1 MLDLMPSLAGWRPAA
16 SGQRCA
22 VATII
27 TASGSVPRP
36 PGTSMLVSESGEIL
50 GSLSGGCVEGAVVAS
65 ALEVM
70 ADGGTR
76 LEAFG
81 FSREDAFAV
90 GLTCGGELEV
100 HIQAL
105 DGSAAGLGDLRR
117 FAAGD
122 PERPLALIRRI
133 DGVSGRSVP
142 DGTVS
147 GRTLSGS
154 PLGAAGTQDA
164 GTQAAGTQGPGTSG
178 TAGTQP
184 PSVVVV
190 PDPGTFEVAGSAEF
204 AALLG
209 LDGLHLDGL
218 HLDGGAKREA
228 LLAAAAQLEPL
239 LRGGRTGLVRL
250 APPQGCGVSGRGAHG
265 IDGGVVSP
273 EPVTLLVES
282 RLPQARLLVFG
293 ANDFGAALVPAAK
306 LLGYRVTLCDARPA
320 FAEQE
325 RFAAADEVA
334 TDWPHRYLAAEAAAG
349 RIDPRTVVCVLTHDP
364 KFDIPLLQEALE
376 LDVAFVGALGSR
388 RSHRQRIDGLLEA
401 GVAPERLARLHS
413 PIGLDLGA
421 VTPAEVAV
429 SITAELIAA
438 RSGSVACAPLR
449 DGTGPIHSL
458 SAAGSP
464 SAEPAFNKEQASQE
478 IAWT

>member
-16 SGQRCA
+16 SGERCA

-81 FSREDAFAV
+81 FSSEDAFAV

-100 HIQAL
+100 HIQPL
-105 DGSAAGLGDLRR
+105 DAGAAGFGALRK

-133 DGVSGRSVP
+133 DGAAAPKTVP
-142 DGTVS
+142 
-147 GRTLSGS
+147 GS
-154 PLGAAGTQDA
+154 ALGAAGAQGA
-164 GTQAAGTQGPGTSG
+164 GTLV
-178 TAGTQP
+178 TASAEP

-190 PDPGTFEVAGSAEF
+190 PDPGTFEVAGSVDL

-209 LDGLHLDGL
+209 LDALNLDA
-218 HLDGGAKREA
+218 GARREA
-228 LLAAAAQLEPL
+228 LQAAAAQVEPL

-250 APPQGCGVSGRGAHG
+250 GPPQGCAGGQALCGGAET
-265 IDGGVVSP
+265 SP

-282 RLPQARLLVFG
+282 RLLQARLLVFG

-320 FAEQE
+320 FAAQE

-349 RIDPRTVVCVLTHDP
+349 RIDARTVVCVLTHDP

-438 RSGSVACAPLR
+438 RTGAAACTPLR
-449 DGTGPIHSL
+449 DGSGPIHFLPAGGTRPAL
-458 SAAGSP
+458 SHQ
-464 SAEPAFNKEQASQE
+464 PALTTEASQE

>member
-16 SGQRCA
+16 TGERCA

-81 FSREDAFAV
+81 YSPEDAFAV

-100 HIQAL
+100 HIQPL
-105 DGSAAGLGDLRR
+105 DGSAAGLGALRTL
-117 FAAGD
+117 AAGD
-122 PERPLALIRRI
+122 PGRPLALIRRI
-133 DGVSGRSVP
+133 DAP
-142 DGTVS
+142 ADN
-147 GRTLSGS
+147 
-154 PLGAAGTQDA
+154 
-164 GTQAAGTQGPGTSG
+164 
-178 TAGTQP
+178 TAGAQP
-184 PSVVVV
+184 PSAVVI
-190 PDPGTFEVAGSAEF
+190 PDPGSFRAAGSAEL

-209 LDGLHLDGL
+209 VDPLDVE
-218 HLDGGAKREA
+218 ARREA
-228 LLAAAAQLEPL
+228 LLASAAQLEPL

-250 APPQGCGVSGRGAHG
+250 APPQGCGGAT
-265 IDGGVVSP
+265 SP
-273 EPVTLLVES
+273 KPVTLLVES

-306 LLGYRVTLCDARPA
+306 LLGYCVTLCDARPA
-320 FAEQE
+320 FAAQE

-349 RIDPRTVVCVLTHDP
+349 RIDSRTVICVLTHDP
-364 KFDIPLLQEALE
+364 KFDIPLLQRALE

-401 GVAPERLARLHS
+401 GVAPVQLARLHS

-438 RSGSVACAPLR
+438 RTGSVACTPLR
-449 DGTGPIHSL
+449 DGSGPIHSL
-458 SAAGSP
+458 PAAGT
-464 SAEPAFNKEQASQE
+464 PAFTAEQASQE

>member
-16 SGQRCA
+16 SGERCA

-81 FSREDAFAV
+81 FSTEDAFAV

-100 HIQAL
+100 HIQSL
-105 DGSAAGLGDLRR
+105 DGSAAGLGAFRML
-117 FAAGD
+117 AAD

-133 DGVSGRSVP
+133 DAPADRAAAAGIATGR
-142 DGTVS
+142 
-147 GRTLSGS
+147 
-154 PLGAAGTQDA
+154 PLGAG
-164 GTQAAGTQGPGTSG
+164 G
-178 TAGTQP
+178 TAGEAAAQP
-184 PSVVVV
+184 PAVVVV
-190 PDPGTFEVAGSAEF
+190 PDPGTFEVAESADL

-209 LDGLHLDGL
+209 LDLLNPD
-218 HLDGGAKREA
+218 AEAWREA
-228 LLAAAAQLEPL
+228 LRAAAAQLEPL

-250 APPQGCGVSGRGAHG
+250 APPRGCGVSVGSAHST
-265 IDGGVVSP
+265 GGEVPST

-320 FAEQE
+320 FATQE

-334 TDWPHRYLAAEAAAG
+334 TDWPHRYLAAEASAG
-349 RIDPRTVVCVLTHDP
+349 RIDSRTVICVLTHDP

-388 RSHRQRIDGLLEA
+388 CTHRQRIDGLLEA
-401 GVAPERLARLHS
+401 GVAPERLAMLHS

-438 RSGSVACAPLR
+438 RTGAGACIPLR
-449 DGTGPIHSL
+449 DGSGPIHSIP
-458 SAAGSP
+458 AGGT
-464 SAEPAFNKEQASQE
+464 EPALSHQPALGKEQASQE

>member
-16 SGQRCA
+16 SGERCA

-100 HIQAL
+100 HIQPL
-105 DGSAAGLGDLRR
+105 DGSAGGFGALQKFAG
-117 FAAGD
+117 GD
-122 PERPLALIRRI
+122 PERPLALIRRVG
-133 DGVSGRSVP
+133 GVSGRSMS
-142 DGTVS
+142 GTTVS
-147 GRTLSGS
+147 GSA
-154 PLGAAGTQDA
+154 LGAAGK
-164 GTQAAGTQGPGTSG
+164 
-178 TAGTQP
+178 TAVPVAQP
-184 PSVVVV
+184 PAIVVV
-190 PDPGTFEVAGSAEF
+190 PDPCTFGIAGSAEL

-209 LDGLHLDGL
+209 LDALNLDTESR
-218 HLDGGAKREA
+218 KEA
-228 LLAAAAQLEPL
+228 LLAATAQLEPL

-250 APPQGCGVSGRGAHG
+250 APPQGCGVSGGDAHG
-265 IDGGVVSP
+265 TDGGAASP

-282 RLPQARLLVFG
+282 RLAQARLLVFG

-320 FAEQE
+320 FSAQE

-334 TDWPHRYLAAEAAAG
+334 TDWPHRYLAAEGAAG
-349 RIDPRTVVCVLTHDP
+349 RIDSRTVICVLTHDP

-376 LDVAFVGALGSR
+376 LDVAFVGAMGSR

-438 RSGSVACAPLR
+438 RTGAAACTPLR
-449 DGTGPIHSL
+449 DGNGPIHSIPT
-458 SAAGSP
+458 AGSAGP
-464 SAEPAFNKEQASQE
+464 EPAFRHQASGTEQASQE

>member
-16 SGQRCA
+16 SGERCA

-81 FSREDAFAV
+81 FSSEDAFAV

-100 HIQAL
+100 HIQPL
-105 DGSAAGLGDLRR
+105 DGSAAGLGVLREL
-117 FAAGD
+117 AGGD

-133 DGVSGRSVP
+133 DSGTGRSVT
-142 DGTVS
+142 GRTLV

-154 PLGAAGTQDA
+154 TLGAAGNMGVA
-164 GTQAAGTQGPGTSG
+164 VA
-178 TAGTQP
+178 QP
-184 PSVVVV
+184 PAVVVV
-190 PDPGTFEVAGSAEF
+190 PDPGSFQTAESAEL

-209 LDGLHLDGL
+209 LDALSLDA
-218 HLDGGAKREA
+218 GARQDA
-228 LLAAAAQLEPL
+228 LLAAAAQLDPL

-250 APPQGCGVSGRGAHG
+250 APPQGCGGVVRGAHG
-265 IDGGVVSP
+265 TEAGVTSP

-320 FAEQE
+320 FSAQE
-325 RFAAADEVA
+325 RFATADEVA

-349 RIDPRTVVCVLTHDP
+349 RIDSRTVICVLTHDP
-364 KFDIPLLQEALE
+364 KFDIPLLQEALG
-376 LDVAFVGALGSR
+376 LDVAFVGAMGSR
-388 RSHRQRIDGLLEA
+388 RSHRHRIDGLLEA

-429 SITAELIAA
+429 SITAELIAV
-438 RSGSVACAPLR
+438 RTGSAACAPLR
-449 DGTGPIHSL
+449 DGTGPIHSMPAGA
-458 SAAGSP
+458 SAGPEQAP
-464 SAEPAFNKEQASQE
+464 QAEPAARRAPASNTEQASQE
-478 IAWT
+478 TAWT